1 MPGGHF
7 SAAPGRGRY
16 WRWADGS
23 GVDDDK
29 PVNQMEG
36 LDLAREAFVVLI
48 RSGQG
53 RKKGSNPGAAAL
65 VSR

>member
-1 MPGGHF
+1 MAH
-7 SAAPGRGRY
+7 SCVDAVRALQRSTGRGRY

-48 RSGQG
+48 RSG
-53 RKKGSNPGAAAL
+53 
-65 VSR
+65 